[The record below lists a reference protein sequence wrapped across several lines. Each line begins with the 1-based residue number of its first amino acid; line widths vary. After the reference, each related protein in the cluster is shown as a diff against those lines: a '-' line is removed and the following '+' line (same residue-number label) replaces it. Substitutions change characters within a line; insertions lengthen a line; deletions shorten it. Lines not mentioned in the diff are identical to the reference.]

1 MKVVIINSF
10 YFPNILGGAE
20 ISVQHLAEGLLLEG
34 HNVVVICL
42 GTESSVSDVNGV
54 KVYCVPLFNVYFPF
68 IKRPSL
74 LARILWN
81 ILDIYNPIM
90 ARRVGKILDSEQPD
104 VVHTNILLGFSC
116 AVWRTIRK
124 RNIRLIHTIRDHV
137 LLCPR
142 STMFKNGRNC
152 PKQCFSC
159 KLFSFTRKAMGS
171 HVEHVVGIS
180 KYILNRH
187 MSEGWFKN
195 AKNSVIFNSF
205 RRVGNSNR
213 VTVNDMLRFGYI
225 GRVTAGKGI
234 EVLLRA
240 FLSLDNRANVE
251 LVVAGTGEDEY
262 LDQMKTM
269 ACNANVRFLGF
280 VPREE
285 FYGQVDVII
294 MPSLVQEALGRAVL
308 EAYAHG
314 VPVIASRRGG
324 IPEIVESG
332 RTGFLFDP
340 DSPGELQRYMEL
352 VLQDSSVVESM
363 SRACTSK
370 SEEFREEVIAGKYLE
385 VYEDDRRSSG
395 ISLHLNLGR
404 KDVSKRRNTL

>member
-1 MKVVIINSF
+1 
-10 YFPNILGGAE
+10 
-20 ISVQHLAEGLLLEG
+20 
-34 HNVVVICL
+34 
-42 GTESSVSDVNGV
+42 
-54 KVYCVPLFNVYFPF
+54 
-68 IKRPSL
+68 
-74 LARILWN
+74 
-81 ILDIYNPIM
+81 
-90 ARRVGKILDSEQPD
+90 
-104 VVHTNILLGFSC
+104 
-116 AVWRTIRK
+116 
-124 RNIRLIHTIRDHV
+124 
-137 LLCPR
+137 
-142 STMFKNGRNC
+142 
-152 PKQCFSC
+152 
-159 KLFSFTRKAMGS
+159 MGS
-171 HVEHVVGIS
+171 HVENVVGIS
-180 KYILNRH
+180 KYILDRH

-213 VTVNDMLRFGYI
+213 VTVSGMLRFGYI

-240 FLSLDNRANVE
+240 FLSLDNSANVE
-251 LVVAGTGEDEY
+251 LVVAGAGEDEY
-262 LDQMKTM
+262 LDQVKTM

-280 VPREE
+280 VPRDE

-308 EAYAHG
+308 EAYAYG

-363 SRACTSK
+363 SSACMSK

-385 VYEDDRRSSG
+385 VYEDNRRF
-395 ISLHLNLGR
+395 R
-404 KDVSKRRNTL
+404 KA